1 MAELQQPLLLPA
13 FFFFFI
19 YLTDV
24 YIKVRRKLV
33 LDSLR
38 INENG
43 IPLALFVQ
51 KKLTLGEFY

>member
-1 MAELQQPLLLPA
+1 VAELQQPLLLPA
-13 FFFFFI
+13 FFFFFFF
-19 YLTDV
+19 LTDV

-38 INENG
+38 INEKG

-51 KKLTLGEFY
+51 KN